1 MNPDLSRWLVL
12 WLVMCAA
19 FYFGLGYFFVLDP
32 LPRALITTNF
42 VTFVMVLLDKIAASS
57 KMRRVPEKALFVA
70 TFFGGSIG
78 MLVGMFTIR
87 HKSRKGSFQFVVG
100 ILVLLQIVL
109 LLWYFNPTLF
119 TSSSIVSF

>member
-1 MNPDLSRWLVL
+1 MNPDFSRWLIV
-12 WLVMCAA
+12 WAVMCAA
-19 FYFGLGYFFVLDP
+19 FYFILGYFFVLDP
-32 LPRALITTNF
+32 LPRILLTTNF
-42 VTFVMVLLDKIAASS
+42 ITFVMVLLDKIAASA

-87 HKSRKGSFQFVVG
+87 HKSRKVSFQFVVG
-100 ILVLLQIVL
+100 VLVLIQIVL

-119 TSSSIVSF
+119 STMTLL